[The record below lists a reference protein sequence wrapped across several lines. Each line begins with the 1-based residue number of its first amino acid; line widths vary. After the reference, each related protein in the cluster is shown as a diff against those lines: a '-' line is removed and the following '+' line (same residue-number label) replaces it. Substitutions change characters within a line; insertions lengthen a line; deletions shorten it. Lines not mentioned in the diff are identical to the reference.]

1 MTIFSSSF
9 VEISCGRECVEG
21 EPSKSEIGWPSACL
35 LFAAGGPR
43 LLNDATKLQLH
54 WKSNGKIRRGMEE

>member
-1 MTIFSSSF
+1 
-9 VEISCGRECVEG
+9 VEG
-21 EPSKSEIGWPSACL
+21 NAWKESRVKVKLDSHVPGL

-54 WKSNGKIRRGMEE
+54 WKSNGKIKRGMEE